1 MGKSMHRFLQNLKV
15 SFQHSTDPKQFKS
28 KTFQIGSYSASASFI
43 VIAIAVAV
51 VLLVNSLPTKYT
63 QLDMTR
69 NQLFSLS
76 EQTEKLVSS
85 LTEPVEIYLLA
96 QSGQEDAT
104 LQQLLSRYKDLSDQ
118 VSVSAKD
125 PVVNPNFSKQYTSAT
140 VSNNSVI
147 VVSGTRSQFISYGN
161 IYISDY
167 SNYNT
172 TGTYTTEFDG
182 ESSLTSA
189 IDYVTSENLPTMY
202 LLSGHGEPALSSTM
216 TTAIAKEN
224 INLVDLSLLKVD
236 GVPDDTACLLI
247 NAPSSDL
254 SADEKTKVLSYLQ
267 SGGNLMLFTNYSETP
282 MPNLDVVMAYYGV
295 EPVHGLVL
303 EGDSNY
309 FIRGYSHYLLP
320 EINYHEITSPL
331 QSGGYYI
338 LTPYAH
344 GIATLADLRST
355 LNVTNLLTT
364 TASSY
369 AKLDGYK
376 MTTTDKQENDLSGP
390 FAVGVA
396 ITETVDAVETQIVW
410 YSTSSLLDDTVN
422 QTVSGANQDLF
433 LNSINWMCGR
443 EDSITIHSKSMATEY
458 LTIPSGMSARLS
470 LVFIGVIPLTCL
482 AVGLSVW
489 RERKRK

>member
-1 MGKSMHRFLQNLKV
+1 MKKSIQHFLHNLKV

-51 VLLVNSLPTKYT
+51 VLLVNSLPSKYT
-63 QLDMTR
+63 QLDMTK

-76 EQTEKLVSS
+76 EQTEGLVSS
-85 LTEPVEIYLLA
+85 LVNPVEIYLIA

-118 VSVSAKD
+118 VSVMVKD
-125 PVVNPNFSKQYTSAT
+125 PVANPGFTKQYTNAT
-140 VSNNSVI
+140 VSNNSLL
-147 VVSGTRSQFISYGN
+147 VVSGTRSQFISYNN
-161 IYISDY
+161 IYVADY
-167 SNYNT
+167 SNYDK
-172 TGTYTTEFDG
+172 TGTYTTNFDG

-202 LLSGHGEPALSSTM
+202 RLSGHGEPDLSSTM

-224 INLVDLSLLKVD
+224 INLADLSLLTVD
-236 GVPDDTACLLI
+236 GVPQDTACLLI
-247 NAPSSDL
+247 YAPASDL
-254 SADEKTKVLSYLQ
+254 SADEKTKILSYLQ
-267 SGGNLMLFTNYSETP
+267 SGGNLMLFTNYSETK
-282 MPNLDVVMAYYGV
+282 MPNLDAIMAYYGV
-295 EPVHGLVL
+295 APVNGLIL

-320 EINYHEITSPL
+320 KINYHEITSPL

-338 LTPYAH
+338 LVPYAH
-344 GIATLADLRST
+344 GIATLDNLRST
-355 LNVTNLLTT
+355 LTATDLLTT

-369 AKLDGYK
+369 AKMDGYK
-376 MTTTDKQENDLSGP
+376 MTTTDKQENDLMGP

-396 ITETVDAVETQIVW
+396 ITETIDAVETQIVW
-410 YSTSSLLDDTVN
+410 YSTASLLDDTVN

-470 LVFIGVIPLTCL
+470 LVFIGIIPLTCL
-482 AVGLSVW
+482 AVGFSVW